1 MPRNFHRRVETL
13 VPIEDRELKE
23 KLKTILEIQ
32 LRDTAKARILL
43 PTGEYTR
50 PEEREFNSQEYFE
63 RWVRRIK

>member
-1 MPRNFHRRVETL
+1 
-13 VPIEDRELKE
+13 LKE
-23 KLKTILEIQ
+23 KLKTILEVQ